1 VIARLDAHRGRPADR
16 DQRLLELGG
25 LIAAHQDRH
34 ADRISGLRL
43 FTTDESG
50 EPTSSIAEASFAFV
64 AQGAKRIAVG
74 DHVVD
79 YGPGDYL
86 IVSIDLPVTGQFTAA
101 SKDRPFL
108 GIGLTLDPKRI
119 ASVLLDT
126 PDARDAGHVGPRRPA
141 LGASSASDELL
152 DALARLLRLLDS
164 PQDRD
169 ALAPLIER
177 EILWRLICGPQGHLV
192 RGIGLQSSALAQIGT
207 AVRWIRTHYAEPFR
221 VEDLAEQTAMSP
233 STFHRHFRT
242 ATTMSPIRYQ
252 KQIRLQQARLLL
264 VGSGLDV
271 TRIAH
276 TVGYE
281 SPSQFSREYHR
292 EFGVSPSRDATGAQP
307 GPTAAP
313 AP

>member
-1 VIARLDAHRGRPADR
+1 MIARLDAHGGRPADR
-16 DQRLLELGG
+16 EQRLLELGG
-25 LIAAHQDRH
+25 LIATQLDRH
-34 ADRISGLRL
+34 AEDIPGLRL
-43 FTTDESG
+43 FTTDERG
-50 EPTSSIAEASFAFV
+50 DPTSSIAEASFAFV

-86 IVSIDLPVTGQFTAA
+86 IVSVDLPVTGQFTAA

-108 GIGLTLDPKRI
+108 GIGLTLDPTRI
-119 ASVLLDT
+119 AAVLLDT
-126 PDARDAGHVGPRRPA
+126 TTSQDARRLALRRPA
-141 LGASSASDELL
+141 LGASSASEELL
-152 DALARLLRLLDS
+152 DALARLLRLLGS
-164 PQDRD
+164 PGDRD
-169 ALAPLIER
+169 ALAPLVER
-177 EILWRLICGPQGHLV
+177 EILWRLICGPQGDLV

-221 VEDLAEQTAMSP
+221 VEDLAELSAMSP
-233 STFHRHFRT
+233 STFHRQFRT

-264 VGSGLDV
+264 LGSGLDV
-271 TRIAH
+271 TRVAH

-292 EFGVSPSRDATGAQP
+292 EFGISPSRDTPGEHS
-307 GPTAAP
+307 GPTAAS